1 MKTDYLDPFF
11 KNLISTWM
19 NHLRDIEPSTYA
31 MTDKG
36 IVHLQ
41 DIYSDEQKE
50 EKCNQQ
56 KEENF
61 ALLNSDEQEIY
72 LKTYN
77 EDLKHY
83 WGILKR
89 AYPSSISTLANQSI
103 SYLESHKLFLIN
115 QLIEIDT
122 IISMKR
128 KLEKK
133 HRDEIP
139 DTDPEDD
146 NWM

>member
-1 MKTDYLDPFF
+1 MKTNYLDPFF

-36 IVHLQ
+36 LMPLQ

-50 EKCNQQ
+50 EKCNHQ
-56 KEENF
+56 KEEDF

-72 LKTYN
+72 LKTYY

-83 WGILKR
+83 WGISNR
-89 AYPSSISTLANQSI
+89 AYPSSISTLANQSL

-115 QLIEIDT
+115 QLIEIDA
-122 IISMKR
+122 IISMKT
-128 KLEKK
+128 KLKK
-133 HRDEIP
+133 NDKDES
-139 DTDPEDD
+139 PESQPEED
-146 NWM
+146 WI